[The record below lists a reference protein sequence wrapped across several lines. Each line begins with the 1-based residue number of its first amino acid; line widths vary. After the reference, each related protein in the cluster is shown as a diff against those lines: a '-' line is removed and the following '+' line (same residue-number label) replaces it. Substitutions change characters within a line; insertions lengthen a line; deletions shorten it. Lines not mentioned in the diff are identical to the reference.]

1 MTRIH
6 SIRPE
11 RGSNMMYHVGALI
24 AVIAWGGSFI
34 CTKVLL
40 NSGLSAVEIYLCRF
54 FLAYIFTL
62 LICPRPFLSRSVRD
76 ELLFF
81 LCGVCGGSVYF
92 IAENVAVEYTL
103 VSNVSLIV
111 TLSPLLTTIIV
122 AVMYKSERISK
133 GVVIGSLI
141 ALGGVACVIFN
152 SSMNLEVNPI
162 GDLLSLLAAICWA
175 VYSVILRPLTST
187 YSTWFIT
194 RKTFFY
200 GLVTALPFLL
210 LDKTHMSF
218 SMLLSPEVFGNLLF
232 LGLFASL
239 VSYLLWG
246 SAVKHL
252 GAVKAGNYLY
262 FCPIVTLI
270 LSAWLLSEKVSIV
283 GYIGCA
289 LILGG
294 VIASEKI
301 GKGAPEGRDSA
312 PR

>member
-40 NSGLSAVEIYLCRF
+40 NSGLTAVEIYLCRF

-62 LICPRPFLSRSVRD
+62 LICPRPFFSRSFRD

-133 GVVIGSLI
+133 GVVVGSLI
-141 ALGGVACVIFN
+141 ALAGVACVIFN
-152 SSMNLEVNPI
+152 SSLNLQVNPI

-210 LDKTHMSF
+210 LDKTHIGF
-218 SMLLSPEVFGNLLF
+218 SMLLAPEVFGNLLF

-252 GAVKAGNYLY
+252 GAIKTGNYLY

-270 LSAWLLSEKVSIV
+270 LSVWLLSEKVSVV

-301 GKGAPEGRDSA
+301 GKGTPEGRDSA

>member
-62 LICPRPFLSRSVRD
+62 LICPQPFLSRGVRD